1 MCMDFGITL
10 SQLRIQKHLTQKEL
24 ADELNISSGTIGM
37 WETHKRLPSLYMLA
51 EIAKYFNVS
60 TDYLLGLPSPNGNNQ
75 FHLTDAEQQLIN
87 TYRQL
92 SDDRKQIVLGK
103 ALDLKLTSPVDSK
116 HLKKDIE

>member
-1 MCMDFGITL
+1 MCMDFGIIL

-75 FHLTDAEQQLIN
+75 FHLTDAEQQLVN

-103 ALDLKLTSPVDSK
+103 ALDLKLSSPIDSK

>member
-1 MCMDFGITL
+1 MDFGIIL

-92 SDDRKQIVLGK
+92 SDDRKQIILGK
-103 ALDLKLTSPVDSK
+103 ALDLKLTSPADSK